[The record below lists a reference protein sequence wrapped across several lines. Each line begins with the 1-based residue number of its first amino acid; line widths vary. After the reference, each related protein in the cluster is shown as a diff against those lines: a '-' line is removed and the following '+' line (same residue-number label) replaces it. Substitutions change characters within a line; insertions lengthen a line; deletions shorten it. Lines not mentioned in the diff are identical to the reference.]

1 MCIHFSIHNNIKF
14 NWNSVVFCGLCMN
27 TNSENHIYN
36 VCHWCIITRSICYF
50 NVAFTIKKKNQHLWI
65 WRVLM
70 CKCHD
75 LNYVISPYI
84 ILPLLDASG
93 TTGAENCL
101 GRKTVWAIDLSC
113 SRSGASP
120 YRLFKQIPTAL
131 TCPLQVITTIDNSFH
146 FTTFTKKKKKH
157 KKNHNG
163 SQPLP

>member
-1 MCIHFSIHNNIKF
+1 
-14 NWNSVVFCGLCMN
+14 
-27 TNSENHIYN
+27 
-36 VCHWCIITRSICYF
+36 
-50 NVAFTIKKKNQHLWI
+50 
-65 WRVLM
+65 M

-146 FTTFTKKKKKH
+146 FTTFTKKKKNI
-157 KKNHNG
+157 KKTTMKVNHYLKLFGYPYDIFFCVQNNNVNDDRIVILG
-163 SQPLP
+163 